1 MQASSEIR
9 KKLAFLI
16 GNLIRRCIHDARMIP
31 YILSRDE
38 VIKMLVD
45 DPASFEKLVR
55 EEHADQTAY
64 SKEDL
69 TVKLDA
75 ASELGK
81 LDSLQAFEKDFWG
94 GPEVDIS
101 PILDLTNQLTRTFAV
116 YLGNAST
123 LFDKSLEEF
132 MNKFRQSLFRA
143 GMSLRTVDF
152 TLEDVAALE
161 ENARE
166 YLSAGEL
173 LQAFTFDRL
182 LSSQIMIEEVVN
194 LPKEGFSLRESLMRQ
209 ALNSPDLCRALPKF
223 VIRISYISQGVWE
236 DLFPILVRLV
246 HREPGLCT
254 PLQMVDLIE
263 QDIVF
268 TCNLLCTS
276 YTDLRQWKSQRR
288 KGAIADRIEKYIA
301 SA

>member
-81 LDSLQAFEKDFWG
+81 LDSLEAFEKDFWG
-94 GPEVDIS
+94 GPEVDLA

-123 LFDKSLEEF
+123 LFDKSFEEF
-132 MNKFRQSLFRA
+132 MRKFRQSLFRA
-143 GMSLRTVDF
+143 GMTLRRVDF
-152 TLEDVAALE
+152 TLQDVAALE

-166 YLSAGEL
+166 YLSAGEF

-209 ALNSPDLCRALPKF
+209 ALNTPGLCRALPKF

-236 DLFPILVRLV
+236 DLFPVLVRLV
-246 HREPGLCT
+246 RSEPGLCT
-254 PLQMVDLIE
+254 ASHLIDLIE

-268 TCNLLCTS
+268 ACNLLCTS
-276 YTDLRQWKSQRR
+276 YADLRQWKSARR
-288 KGAIADRIEKYIA
+288 KEAIENSIGKHMV